1 MYFIFFV
8 FIVKVL
14 YDLDLDYLFILY
26 GVIVVFCISFVV
38 IGCFIV
44 WLVLLGFFN
53 LLVDLFILICFII
66 LLVYLYSYLLFDCDF
81 N

>member
-1 MYFIFFV
+1 MFLINVLLFCFIWGDFFLYIFFV

-44 WLVLLGFFN
+44 WLVLLGVF
-53 LLVDLFILICFII
+53 
-66 LLVYLYSYLLFDCDF
+66 
-81 N
+81 